1 MNTTALVA
9 VTLAELALVFLVLL
23 FFVRL
28 RRSEQMLS
36 TLQANQDDL
45 MDRMLRNAELEQE
58 MVASFAQ
65 RQQEL
70 TQLNRVMEERIAS
83 LRKLLEQ
90 AEGITCSPHFLRDG
104 PGQRRNR
111 TYSGQRN
118 GADNGKSQSRYRGLR
133 SKAEHNCLIRNA
145 VPKKG
150 ELQLMVGTATLRRK
164 FTLSASDRLTSSR
177 NQTPSHS
184 SIRRVRQRR

>member
-90 AEGITCSPHFLRDG
+90 AEGITCSPHFLRERAW
-104 PGQRRNR
+104 PETKSNLFWPEKRR
-111 TYSGQRN
+111 
-118 GADNGKSQSRYRGLR
+118 
-133 SKAEHNCLIRNA
+133 
-145 VPKKG
+145 
-150 ELQLMVGTATLRRK
+150 
-164 FTLSASDRLTSSR
+164 
-177 NQTPSHS
+177 
-184 SIRRVRQRR
+184 RQRKIPKPIQGPPFKS

>member
-90 AEGITCSPHFLRDG
+90 AEGITCSPIFCGNL
-104 PGQRRNR
+104 
-111 TYSGQRN
+111 
-118 GADNGKSQSRYRGLR
+118 
-133 SKAEHNCLIRNA
+133 
-145 VPKKG
+145 
-150 ELQLMVGTATLRRK
+150 
-164 FTLSASDRLTSSR
+164 F
-177 NQTPSHS
+177 
-184 SIRRVRQRR
+184 